1 MLLHSFLIN
10 NCHILSIPLSQIWH
24 VFVFLGMAYI
34 YRSTHESYFFI
45 SAFCRTSDY
54 NNDTV
59 DNKNTNNLGSYSDL
73 DPERLNLAAISE
85 FLLNSVAS
93 VWKSEIPAS
102 V

>member
-1 MLLHSFLIN
+1 
-10 NCHILSIPLSQIWH
+10 
-24 VFVFLGMAYI
+24 MAYI

-59 DNKNTNNLGSYSDL
+59 DNKNNNNLGSYSDL

-93 VWKSEIPAS
+93 VWKSEMPAAVWDRVEEEVIS
-102 V
+102 TYVWIANRKSIKKKL